1 MVQRELAL
9 QLRSVLG
16 RGEHGDRRSPRL
28 QRRSARAGARIR
40 WGRCTARGRRR
51 DGPPGRSGVRRR
63 ARREEAGA
71 SRVPS
76 RVRGLSLRGSRLSGP
91 TGARRRRSC
100 QDPGR
105 VGARNRGRSER
116 RRGPACGDAH
126 HSRLS
131 ACTHRYGFASSRP
144 LHASPPGV
152 HGYATPASA
161 GGGGKT
167 TMREYQSGTA
177 DAAGNATF
185 GPGLVF
191 EGKLSFQ
198 GQVRFD
204 GTFTGEIT
212 TDDLLIIGETPK
224 VSADITCGS
233 VVINGEVTGKIK
245 ARDSVEL
252 RGHARVKADLATPSL
267 VMDKGVVFDGY
278 CNMMDKRDVVPL
290 PTGDERRKSWQS
302 GRNKHQDRR
311 PNRDVVEA
319 QPADL
324 SAQ

>member
-1 MVQRELAL
+1 MVTQP
-9 QLRSVLG
+9 
-16 RGEHGDRRSPRL
+16 RR
-28 QRRSARAGARIR
+28 
-40 WGRCTARGRRR
+40 
-51 DGPPGRSGVRRR
+51 PP
-63 ARREEAGA
+63 AEEG
-71 SRVPS
+71 
-76 RVRGLSLRGSRLSGP
+76 
-91 TGARRRRSC
+91 
-100 QDPGR
+100 
-105 VGARNRGRSER
+105 
-116 RRGPACGDAH
+116 
-126 HSRLS
+126 
-131 ACTHRYGFASSRP
+131 
-144 LHASPPGV
+144 
-152 HGYATPASA
+152 TPQ
-161 GGGGKT
+161 
-167 TMREYQSGTA
+167 MREYQSGTA

-212 TDDLLIIGETPK
+212 TDDLLIIGETAK

-233 VVINGEVTGKIK
+233 VVINGEVNGKIK

-252 RGHARVKADLATPSL
+252 RGHARVKADVVTPSL

-278 CNMMDKRDVVPL
+278 CNMMDKRDIVSL
-290 PTGDERRKSWQS
+290 PNGEGRKSWQTN

-311 PNRDVVEA
+311 PNREVVEP

>member
-1 MVQRELAL
+1 
-9 QLRSVLG
+9 
-16 RGEHGDRRSPRL
+16 
-28 QRRSARAGARIR
+28 
-40 WGRCTARGRRR
+40 
-51 DGPPGRSGVRRR
+51 
-63 ARREEAGA
+63 
-71 SRVPS
+71 
-76 RVRGLSLRGSRLSGP
+76 
-91 TGARRRRSC
+91 
-100 QDPGR
+100 
-105 VGARNRGRSER
+105 
-116 RRGPACGDAH
+116 
-126 HSRLS
+126 
-131 ACTHRYGFASSRP
+131 
-144 LHASPPGV
+144 
-152 HGYATPASA
+152 
-161 GGGGKT
+161 
-167 TMREYQSGTA
+167 MREYQSGSA

-212 TDDLLIIGETPK
+212 TDDLLIIGETAK

-233 VVINGEVTGKIK
+233 VVINGEVNGKIK

-252 RGHARVKADLATPSL
+252 RGHARVKADVVTPSL

-278 CNMMDKRDVVPL
+278 CNMMDKRDIVSL
-290 PTGDERRKSWQS
+290 PSGEGRKSWQTS

-311 PNRDVVEA
+311 PNRDVVEV